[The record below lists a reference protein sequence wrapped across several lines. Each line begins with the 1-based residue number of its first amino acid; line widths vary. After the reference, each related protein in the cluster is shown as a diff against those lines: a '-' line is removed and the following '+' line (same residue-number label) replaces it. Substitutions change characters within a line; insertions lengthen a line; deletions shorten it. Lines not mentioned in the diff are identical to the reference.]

1 MELEEEVLIKEVAPL
16 YFEDPE
22 GRPLYKEWV
31 DSCPLNRE
39 GLSNH
44 DLVAKKS
51 FLWSFG
57 NNSNKE
63 LGLQKTYGCNPVP
76 RNPLG
81 SQKNSIAISSGYQH
95 SGMVSLEGK
104 VYMCGNNL
112 SQKLGL
118 VDKTDNDKVRPF
130 SEVNITQKPKAVTLA
145 CGFSH
150 SMALLEDG
158 TVVSWGGSL
167 GQKRGNVSENALA
180 RHVPKPLV
188 NFTYKNSYLETIP
201 IKVKI
206 KQIAAG

>member
-63 LGLQKTYGCNPVP
+63 LGL
-76 RNPLG
+76 
-81 SQKNSIAISSGYQH
+81 
-95 SGMVSLEGK
+95 
-104 VYMCGNNL
+104 
-112 SQKLGL
+112 
-118 VDKTDNDKVRPF
+118 
-130 SEVNITQKPKAVTLA
+130 
-145 CGFSH
+145 
-150 SMALLEDG
+150 
-158 TVVSWGGSL
+158 
-167 GQKRGNVSENALA
+167 
-180 RHVPKPLV
+180 
-188 NFTYKNSYLETIP
+188 
-201 IKVKI
+201 
-206 KQIAAG
+206 